1 MAKAIEALI
10 LCGGDA
16 MLARIGV
23 MKAGAL
29 KLNAALAS
37 NTSLFDA
44 AFAAVCCLWL
54 QN

>member
-1 MAKAIEALI
+1 VICSPVTGLS
-10 LCGGDA
+10 
-16 MLARIGV
+16 R
-23 MKAGAL
+23 GAL